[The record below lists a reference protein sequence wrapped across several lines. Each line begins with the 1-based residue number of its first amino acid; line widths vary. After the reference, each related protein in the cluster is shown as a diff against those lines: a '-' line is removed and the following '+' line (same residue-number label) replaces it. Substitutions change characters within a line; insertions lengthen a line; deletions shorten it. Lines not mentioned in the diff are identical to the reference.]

1 MERSAIREDECLCL
15 HPRIALRS
23 IRATIFP
30 RHCERSE
37 AIHRAAYDT
46 LDCFVAY
53 APRNDGD
60 SANQFAR
67 ISALIMSAAF
77 SPIMMVGA
85 LVLPPIKV
93 GITDASTMRRP
104 SSP

>member
-1 MERSAIREDECLCL
+1 MAGLV
-15 HPRIALRS
+15 P
-23 IRATIFP
+23 
-30 RHCERSE
+30 
-37 AIHRAAYDT
+37 AIHVFLCRDT
-46 LDCFVAY
+46 VKTWMPGTADKFTQSAQGRLLCPGMTSLVKSY
-53 APRNDGD
+53 AI
-60 SANQFAR
+60 QFAR